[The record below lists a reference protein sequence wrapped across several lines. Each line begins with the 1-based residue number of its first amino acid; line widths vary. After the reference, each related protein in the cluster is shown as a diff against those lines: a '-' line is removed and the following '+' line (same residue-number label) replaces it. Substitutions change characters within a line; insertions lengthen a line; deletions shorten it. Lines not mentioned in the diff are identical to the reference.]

1 MKKVLLTALVIAVIF
16 IIIIGAFLFSMLF
29 FVSFSGTSAIA
40 SPSMYK
46 NMAQVATTTTGGA
59 SAENIG
65 LSTGGAKDI
74 NNFYKNIEN
83 NYLPL
88 PTDITYE
95 GLFYNYFFDTGETK
109 ECTELFCPS
118 YTYAI
123 SNDPISQQKEYY
135 ISVGLNSGIK
145 ETDFHRKKLNLVI
158 VLDNSGSMGEYFD
171 KYYYDASGNRVE
183 MDDPDIYLTKMKIAE
198 NSIVA
203 LLDHLEE
210 GDRFGMVTFSDDAS
224 LIEPLKSAKLSDIER
239 IKNKV
244 LQINTEG
251 STQMSAGM
259 KMGTDQ
265 FKEFVNSNQTEYE
278 NRIIFLTDAMPNV
291 GEIGQDTLLG
301 MLKANADKKIYT
313 TFIGIGVDFNTELV
327 NYITKIRG
335 ANYYSVHSPRQF
347 KERMDEEFEYMVTP
361 LVFNLLL
368 KLDATGYKIDKVYGS
383 PEADEST
390 GELMKVNTLFPSKKE
405 ENQTKGG
412 LVLLKLSKISSTS
425 STLKLKVSYEDR
437 EGKVKTNEEEISIEG
452 NEPEF
457 FENTGIR
464 KGILLTRY
472 ANLMK
477 DWIID
482 ERRGY
487 EQNKIRPFV
496 DEESGIV
503 IIDENNVKDWQ
514 RQSMKLKISDYY
526 KNIIRQFKAHFE
538 KEMNAI
544 DDNTLSQETA
554 IMDKLIN
561 L

>member
-1 MKKVLLTALVIAVIF
+1 MKKLLTLLVITIVF
-16 IIIIGAFLFSMLF
+16 IISIVAFILFYTFSANLFSTT
-29 FVSFSGTSAIA
+29 TSAA
-40 SPSMYK
+40 SSSSKYIPQM
-46 NMAQVATTTTGGA
+46 MTQT
-59 SAENIG
+59 ENIG

-123 SNDPISQQKEYY
+123 SNDPISSQKEYY

-203 LLDHLEE
+203 LLDHLQE

-224 LIEPLKSAKLSDIER
+224 LVEPMKSAKLSDIER

-259 KMGTDQ
+259 RMGTDQ

-291 GEIGQDTLLG
+291 GEIGQNTLLG
-301 MLKANADKKIYT
+301 MLKTNADKKIYT

-327 NYITKIRG
+327 DYITKIRG

-437 EGKVKTNEEEISIEG
+437 EGKVKTNEDEISIEG
-452 NEPEF
+452 KEPEF